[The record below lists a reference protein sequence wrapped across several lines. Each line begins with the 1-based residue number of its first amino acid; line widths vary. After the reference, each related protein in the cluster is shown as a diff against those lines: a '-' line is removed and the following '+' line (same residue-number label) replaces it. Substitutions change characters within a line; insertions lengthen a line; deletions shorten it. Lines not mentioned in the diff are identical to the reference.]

1 MQCVK
6 LTRQVSFWLSW
17 HPSSLLYSRS
27 AALAALSTAPFLCD
41 PLPSFPS
48 ASFCL
53 ENGNVECVWCNLN
66 PDQHLGSV

>member
-1 MQCVK
+1 MPG
-6 LTRQVSFWLSW
+6 FF
-17 HPSSLLYSRS
+17 PSLLASELSLLYSIS
-27 AALAALSTAPFLCD
+27 AGLAVFSGAPFLPY